1 MATPT
6 FQKAVKTQAKLRFA
20 IAGPSGSGK
29 TFSSL
34 RIATAMGGPIA
45 VIDTEHGSAS
55 KYADLF
61 DFDVLEIA
69 PPYHP
74 NKFINAIKAAEDA
87 GYKIVI
93 IDSLS
98 HAWEGAGGVLE
109 IKEEFAKQRS
119 FNDYTAWKPAGDIH
133 SRLINA
139 MLESSIHVFA
149 TMRSKTAYSM
159 DEVIEDG
166 RKKTKVVKQGMAP
179 IQRTGT
185 EYEFDVMMTMDIQN
199 CGAIEKTRC
208 YLLRGQ
214 VYTDPGEE
222 LAEILVKWLADG
234 AEAPEKPKAPEAPA
248 LTETEAR
255 SALWLKLKNHL
266 VVYRGFSDDIK
277 PSEAIDTLVEIGED
291 WSINIANEMR
301 ERNWTAALAMPLTDV
316 E

>member
-6 FQKAVKTQAKLRFA
+6 FQKAVKTQAKLRMA

-61 DFDVLEIA
+61 DFDVLEIT

-74 NKFINAIKAAEDA
+74 NKFIAAIKAAEDA

-98 HAWEGAGGVLE
+98 HAWEGPGGVLE
-109 IKEEFAKQRS
+109 IKEEFAKQRNY
-119 FNDYTAWKPAGDIH
+119 NDYTAWKPAGEVQA
-133 SRLINA
+133 RLINA
-139 MLESSIHVFA
+139 MLKSQVHVLA
-149 TMRSKTAYSM
+149 TMRAKTQHEITK
-159 DEVIEDG
+159 DEQTG
-166 RKKTKVVKQGMAP
+166 KPKVVKLGMGP
-179 IQRTGT
+179 IQRQGIG
-185 EYEFDVMMTMDIQN
+185 YEFDILMNMDIQN
-199 CGAIEKTRC
+199 FGAIDKTRC
-208 YLLRGQ
+208 YMLRGK
-214 VYTDPGEE
+214 VFADPGEE
-222 LAEILVKWLADG
+222 LADTLVKWLGDG
-234 AEAPEKPKAPEAPA
+234 AEATEKPTLVEETHAM
-248 LTETEAR
+248 TEAEAR
-255 SALWLKLKNHL
+255 AALWAKLKNHL

-277 PSEAIDTLVEIGED
+277 PSEAIETLEVISED
-291 WSINIANEMR
+291 WSVNMADAMR
-301 ERNWTAALAMPLTDV
+301 EKDWFAALELPMSDI